1 VSGEIRNTEERYK
14 TLVQHVLNYHNDEYR
29 TDMVI
34 MGSCEDIYPELKGET
49 NWDWV
54 CRDKTNGNE
63 AAAEVKRLTN
73 QELEKRKS
81 ILYKIGRELSNE
93 LSNKLSDKLP
103 GMFVLHMG
111 IPEESIQLHRANK
124 EQLKSILT
132 ELICEVAQRLEVKGE
147 EDLTQRIKDKLPY
160 QLPEECTFNIN
171 KYNAGK
177 SSLGI
182 NPHYTRFC
190 PVGRLEGRE
199 FDKFKKLIQGANEQL
214 ASATRRG
221 ILETILI
228 IIEQGFS
235 FAEADVI
242 QETLKVLDPSD
253 YSHIKRVY
261 RVSGDEVQEI
271 LLPSAQRDSETSK
284 HAPHLSR
291 IVMEFTLPSEP
302 PDTD

>member
-1 VSGEIRNTEERYK
+1 MSGEIRNTEERYK
-14 TLVQHVLNYHNDEYR
+14 TLVQYVLNCHNDQYR

-34 MGSCEDIYPELKGET
+34 MGSCEDIYRELKGKT

-63 AAAEVKRLTN
+63 AAVEVKRLTK
-73 QELEKRKS
+73 QKLEERKS
-81 ILYKIGRELSNE
+81 ILYQIGGELYKELSGE
-93 LSNKLSDKLP
+93 LP

-124 EQLKSILT
+124 EQLKSVLT
-132 ELICEVAQRLEVKGE
+132 ELICEVAQRLEVKGD
-147 EDLTQRIKDKLPY
+147 EDLTQRVKDKLPY
-160 QLPEECTFNIN
+160 QLPEKCTFNIN
-171 KYNAGK
+171 KYNDGK
-177 SSLGI
+177 SYLGI

-190 PVGRLEGRE
+190 PVGRLEGKE